1 MLKKKT
7 NLVDGSMYNEK
18 NSILHFR
25 FYFFRFMFNCN
36 HVRLLTCVEYI
47 MITKDMI
54 KKTKKLMQKHLPN
67 SDKFQTDEF
76 AKSYLEIFLK
86 AKEKVEKRKS

>member
-1 MLKKKT
+1 
-7 NLVDGSMYNEK
+7 
-18 NSILHFR
+18 
-25 FYFFRFMFNCN
+25 
-36 HVRLLTCVEYI
+36 

-67 SDKFQTDEF
+67 SNKFQTDEF

-86 AKEKVEKRKS
+86 AKEKVEKRKV